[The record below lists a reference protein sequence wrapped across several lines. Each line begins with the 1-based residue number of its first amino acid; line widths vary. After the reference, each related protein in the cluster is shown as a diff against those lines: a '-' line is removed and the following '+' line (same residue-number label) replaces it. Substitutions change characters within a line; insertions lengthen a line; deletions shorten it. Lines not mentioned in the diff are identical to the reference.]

1 MRVRAWA
8 VTAVLLGGVAPFI
21 SAAAA
26 RDAAGWEVYAD
37 PASGMRV
44 EYPAFILSQH
54 LGAPPAGRGVVLG
67 AADGRAQFAA
77 YALTMKPG
85 DTPAEY
91 LRRNLRI
98 PEAALH
104 YRRVT
109 GRFFAVSG
117 VRDQWIYYGRCNLT
131 GGRPGAAHCIQLMYP
146 KQDKVAWDALVTRVS
161 LSLR

>member
-1 MRVRAWA
+1 MRARASA
-8 VTAVLLGGVAPFI
+8 ATAILLWGAAHFA

-26 RDAAGWEVYAD
+26 RDADGWETYAD
-37 PASGMRV
+37 PASGIRV
-44 EYPAFILSQH
+44 EYPAFIFSQN

-67 AADGRAQFAA
+67 SVDGRAQFAA

-85 DTPAEY
+85 DTPAGY

-117 VRDQWIYYGRCNLT
+117 IRDQWIYYGRCNLT
-131 GGRPGAAHCIQLMYP
+131 GGGAGAAHCMQLMYP
-146 KQDKVAWDALVTRVS
+146 KQDKAAWDALVTRVS